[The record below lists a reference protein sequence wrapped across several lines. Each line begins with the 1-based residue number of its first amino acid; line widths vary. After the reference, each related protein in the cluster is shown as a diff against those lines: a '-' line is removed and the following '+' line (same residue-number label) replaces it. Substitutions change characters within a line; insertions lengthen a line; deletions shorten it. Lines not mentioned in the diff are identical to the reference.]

1 MKILRLFI
9 FLLTLFLLWNFVF
22 VFRQIN
28 CVSKDNTLEPGV
40 CEIINDYFKGKS
52 IFFTDLENESIWDE
66 LLTHQQFSQAYQ
78 YQKINKSI
86 TGQADLYLLTKL
98 PDYRLILG
106 SEQYLLN
113 QNNKLKD
120 NQERLSLPS
129 INFMGDPNIKQNGYL
144 EENYHQQFLNLSQA
158 LSKQQI
164 SSKQIVWQNDTEIRI
179 ELDDLQVIID
189 NSKDFTY
196 QIERLALILQEEELK
211 EVLPGKKVLDMRFNL
226 PVLRE

>member
-1 MKILRLFI
+1 
-9 FLLTLFLLWNFVF
+9 
-22 VFRQIN
+22 
-28 CVSKDNTLEPGV
+28 
-40 CEIINDYFKGKS
+40 
-52 IFFTDLENESIWDE
+52 
-66 LLTHQQFSQAYQ
+66 
-78 YQKINKSI
+78 
-86 TGQADLYLLTKL
+86 
-98 PDYRLILG
+98 
-106 SEQYLLN
+106 
-113 QNNKLKD
+113 
-120 NQERLSLPS
+120 
-129 INFMGDPNIKQNGYL
+129 MGDPNIKQNGYL